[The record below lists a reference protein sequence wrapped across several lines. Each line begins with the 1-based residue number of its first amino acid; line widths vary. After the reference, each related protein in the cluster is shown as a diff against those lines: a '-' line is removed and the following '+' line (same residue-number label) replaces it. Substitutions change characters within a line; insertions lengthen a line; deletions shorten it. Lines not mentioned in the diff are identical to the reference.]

1 MSKKDVLL
9 NLNREQN
16 FDNKKKDT
24 LKIPLESSLKEPE
37 CKEYLKEISPNS
49 NVVKVCGDNS
59 KKNIK
64 KIKNN
69 EPLII
74 KEYKEKGKSE
84 EKTEEKI
91 EENNKIIIENPN
103 SNQNLIN
110 EITDLKNNQNKYC
123 DQIKNLENKIKE
135 MNDDYKIEIKK
146 YKTEI
151 ENKEKD
157 IQKLVTANNN
167 LKNSLEILTTRLDKL
182 LLNANAQKKNNKNN
196 NNNNNIISKK
206 EQELQHK
213 LEIKEKELKNQ
224 QQLISILTRDNKNVR
239 EKLDKLGLY
248 NKDVDLSKI
257 IHELYQKNMS
267 LELKMKEYKD
277 GLTTNK
283 NSLSFKKNTKSRNYI
298 NNYNSMNYSYIG
310 NNNNFGQITNKFTFK
325 TNSFQKMHNIKYNT
339 DKKRSISIENYRS
352 RGSSGKK
359 YLKKFRLKGNKEKNT
374 KNELDVFLEKS
385 DLVERFKGNDTI
397 ESLERLFEEDNNFFR
412 KLVSYEKIINSKKN
426 EMEST
431 LRHFENELKKNKENL
446 KKEQYLLK
454 RKEKEIKDLNKE
466 KDILKVEK
474 ANLESACINLYNNY
488 TSLSQEYQLIDKKNE
503 ENKNSIFSIEGLIE
517 ATSKDGKKIPLTKKN
532 TKKKNINDN
541 NTNNNN
547 ELISSPQISSS
558 NDDKNQ
564 NDSVSEK
571 DSCAE

>member
-1 MSKKDVLL
+1 MSETNYLL
-9 NLNREQN
+9 NLNLEQN
-16 FDNKKKDT
+16 FFSKKKYPQ
-24 LKIPLESSLKEPE
+24 KFSSESSLKELDYT
-37 CKEYLKEISPNS
+37 EYLKEIGPSS
-49 NVVKVCGDNS
+49 NVVIICNDIPSTK
-59 KKNIK
+59 KLKNI
-64 KIKNN
+64 
-69 EPLII
+69 ESPI
-74 KEYKEKGKSE
+74 KELKEK
-84 EKTEEKI
+84 EKNKENNQKINENEKN
-91 EENNKIIIENPN
+91 EENNQKINENYN
-103 SNQNLIN
+103 SNLNEIN
-110 EITDLKNNQNKYC
+110 EIADLKSIQNKYC
-123 DQIKNLENKIKE
+123 VQIQNLEAKIKE
-135 MNDDYKIEIKK
+135 MDDE

-151 ENKEKD
+151 KKCKTEIDSKEKN
-157 IQKLVTANNN
+157 IQKLITTNNN
-167 LKNSLEILTTRLDKL
+167 LKNSLEVLTQRLDKL
-182 LLNANAQKKNNKNN
+182 LINSNAQKIRNN
-196 NNNNNIISKK
+196 NNNSLIISKK

-224 QQLISILTRDNKNVR
+224 QHLITILTKDNKNIR
-239 EKLDKLGLY
+239 EKLNKFEIY

-277 GLTTNK
+277 GLTTKK

-532 TKKKNINDN
+532 IKKKNINDN
-541 NTNNNN
+541 NTNNN

-558 NDDKNQ
+558 NEDKNQ
-564 NDSVSEK
+564 NDSISEK

>member
-24 LKIPLESSLKEPE
+24 LKIPLESSLKEAE

-84 EKTEEKI
+84 EKTEEKN
-91 EENNKIIIENPN
+91 EENNKIIIENSN

-110 EITDLKNNQNKYC
+110 EITDLKNDQNKYC

-135 MNDDYKIEIKK
+135 MNDEYKTEIKK

-151 ENKEKD
+151 ESKEKD

-196 NNNNNIISKK
+196 NINNNIISKK

-277 GLTTNK
+277 GLTTKK

-359 YLKKFRLKGNKEKNT
+359 YLKKFRLKGNKEKST

-532 TKKKNINDN
+532 IKKKNINDN
-541 NTNNNN
+541 NTNNN

-558 NDDKNQ
+558 NEDKNQ